1 MCFWCS
7 QSYTSSHD
15 IDFNWYSWPDF
26 TVKEVI
32 HIILRLRSV
41 VDSNLDKTKLKK
53 KKGMNVSVWPNT
65 FLPCRTAQVSTNNML
80 WHEWT
85 HSCLKYEKMEE
96 MEAVSSFDQ
105 QNTRFW
111 LMEIGTV
118 LLTAVKLQWFTSV
131 SNGLLFLG
139 FKTVNL
145 LCLFVH
151 KPKSFAVLFW
161 AHVEGC
167 EMSSWVFFHLIFFQ
181 FSSMA
186 L

>member
-1 MCFWCS
+1 M
-7 QSYTSSHD
+7 
-15 IDFNWYSWPDF
+15 
-26 TVKEVI
+26 
-32 HIILRLRSV
+32 
-41 VDSNLDKTKLKK
+41 
-53 KKGMNVSVWPNT
+53 
-65 FLPCRTAQVSTNNML
+65 
-80 WHEWT
+80 
-85 HSCLKYEKMEE
+85 KYEKMEE

-118 LLTAVKLQWFTSV
+118 LLTAVKLQRFTSV

-145 LCLFVH
+145 SCLFVH

-167 EMSSWVFFHLIFFQ
+167 EMSS
-181 FSSMA
+181 
-186 L
+186 